1 MQGSESKD
9 SDGINKSEAQS
20 ISEVVCMQCEIFVQV
35 VVKKIIVLQ

>member
-20 ISEVVCMQCEIFVQV
+20 ISEVVCMQCEIFMQV
-35 VVKKIIVLQ
+35 VVKNVLVFQ